1 MTGNLAMVTNVDS
14 IKQSIR
20 NLILTNRGERFYQPM
35 LGSKVASLLFDL
47 YTPDTINLLQTTI
60 KEVCSQEPRAQ
71 NVQVKINPD
80 IQNNSIQIA
89 IGFTPINLPEQV
101 NFMIILKRVR

>member
-1 MTGNLAMVTNVDS
+1 MTGNLATVTNVDS

-20 NLILTNRGERFYQPM
+20 NLILTNKGERFYQPS

-47 YTPDTINLLQTTI
+47 YTLDTIDLLQTTI
-60 KEVCSQEPRAQ
+60 IEVCKQEPRAQ
-71 NVQVKINPD
+71 NVQVKIVPD
-80 IQNNSIQIA
+80 IQHNSIQIS

-101 NFMIILKRVR
+101 NFIILLRRVR